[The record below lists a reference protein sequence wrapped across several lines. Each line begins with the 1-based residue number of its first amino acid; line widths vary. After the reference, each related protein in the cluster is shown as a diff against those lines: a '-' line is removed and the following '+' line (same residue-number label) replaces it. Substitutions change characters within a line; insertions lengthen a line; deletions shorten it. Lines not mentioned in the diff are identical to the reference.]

1 MATACDTRRDS
12 GKGRAL
18 SPKPVIGAGPAAVD
32 DDLDV
37 RPDAVP
43 LPEEAPMLRTA
54 TLMLAALLAIAFA
67 TEALADPPPWA
78 PAHGYRSKDKG
89 KGKDK
94 RRDRDGERYW
104 VGYSGNE
111 YSRDFDVVEGR
122 CNREQVGAVLGG
134 VVGGVVGN
142 QVGSRDN
149 RTVATII
156 GVAVGAL
163 IGAKVGRDMD
173 DRDRACLGQALELGA
188 SGRRVA
194 WTNETTGV
202 RYELVPADGRRDG
215 GPVCRDFRLS
225 SIQGR
230 ERRDSDARACQSRPG
245 VWELSRG

>member
-1 MATACDTRRDS
+1 M
-12 GKGRAL
+12 
-18 SPKPVIGAGPAAVD
+18 SPMPVIGAGVGPVD
-32 DDLDV
+32 DGAGV
-37 RPDAVP
+37 EPGVIRFH
-43 LPEEAPMLRTA
+43 EGFPMLRPA
-54 TLMLAALLAIAFA
+54 TLLLATVFVLALA
-67 TEALADPPPWA
+67 TEALAAPPSWA
-78 PAHGYRSKDKG
+78 PAHGYRSKEQG
-89 KGKDK
+89 KGK
-94 RRDRDGERYW
+94 RRDRNGERYW

-142 QVGSRDN
+142 QVGDRDH

-173 DRDRACLGQALELGA
+173 DRDRACMGQALELGA

-202 RYELVPADGRRDG
+202 RYELVPADGRRDA

-225 SIQGR
+225 SFQGS
-230 ERRDSDARACQSRPG
+230 ERRDSEARACQGRPG
-245 VWELSRG
+245 VWELARG

>member
-1 MATACDTRRDS
+1 MTS
-12 GKGRAL
+12 
-18 SPKPVIGAGPAAVD
+18 SPYAQ
-32 DDLDV
+32 LN
-37 RPDAVP
+37 
-43 LPEEAPMLRTA
+43 
-54 TLMLAALLAIAFA
+54 
-67 TEALADPPPWA
+67 ALADPPSWA
-78 PAHGYRSKDKG
+78 PAHGYRSEDKG
-89 KGKDK
+89 KGKH
-94 RRDRDGERYW
+94 RDRDGERYW

-225 SIQGR
+225 SFQGR

-245 VWELSRG
+245 VWELARG